1 MRKVKSK
8 SGILIAFNNQEINS
22 KKNNDIS
29 VTTVVVFFHR
39 RALAEKKKDRCN
51 REIFESKESNKDR
64 AFRRAAKST
73 DSSTLAARNEQRFL
87 RTDSMYVYCTY
98 EARKIIRL
106 TTDHDEKKIVLG
118 TCCQSL
124 KLD

>member
-1 MRKVKSK
+1 MRKVTSK
-8 SGILIAFNNQEINS
+8 SGILIAFKNQEINS

-29 VTTVVVFFHR
+29 VTTVVVFFIIIV
-39 RALAEKKKDRCN
+39 ALAEKKKDRCN
-51 REIFESKESNKDR
+51 REIFESKESNKER

-73 DSSTLAARNEQRFL
+73 DSSTLAARNGQRFL

-106 TTDHDEKKIVLG
+106 TTDHDEKK
-118 TCCQSL
+118 
-124 KLD
+124 K